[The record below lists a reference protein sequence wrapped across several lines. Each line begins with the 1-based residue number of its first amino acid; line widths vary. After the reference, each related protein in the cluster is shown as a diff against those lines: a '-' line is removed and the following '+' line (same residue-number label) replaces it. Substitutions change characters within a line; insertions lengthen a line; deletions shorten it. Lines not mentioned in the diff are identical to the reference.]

1 MATSP
6 KSPRSAAAPHQGWS
20 LLTRISLY
28 LGSLLLGVVAFAFLC
43 GYGARSCYRE
53 NPAFLLTRLE
63 MPDNASEELQ
73 EEIRRAV
80 EYCGIKLE
88 SSYLPTLPLR
98 QLRETLRENPQ
109 VSEVHLRRIFPDT
122 LRIDAFP
129 RIPVAIL
136 RFHPS
141 TGKADLLVD
150 REGMVLPRKV
160 ATMPVKN
167 LPTIRGIKNPQ
178 EFQPGKRCQDKGVL
192 AVLTFLKESQL
203 RPEGTMYE
211 IQNVSLD
218 VPNNR
223 MTLNL
228 EASGVFRPGARL
240 VMPLDNVPQ
249 EMDRVKIVVDLR
261 TSAHETISYLNAVYE
276 NIPVY
281 P

>member
-1 MATSP
+1 MATSS
-6 KSPRSAAAPHQGWS
+6 KSARPAAARPQGLS
-20 LLTRISLY
+20 LLARLSLY
-28 LGSLLLGVVAFAFLC
+28 LVSLFLVAVVLYFLC
-43 GYGARSCYRE
+43 GYGVRSCYRE
-53 NPAFLLTRLE
+53 NPAFLLTRLQ
-63 MPDNASEELQ
+63 MPNASEELQ

-80 EYCGIKLE
+80 DYCGIKLE
-88 SSYLPTLPLR
+88 DSYLPTLPLGK
-98 QLRETLRENPQ
+98 LRETLRDNPQ
-109 VSEVHLRRIFPDT
+109 VAEVHLRRIYPDT
-122 LRIDAFP
+122 LRIEATP

-141 TGKADLLVD
+141 SGCPDLLVD

-160 ATMPVKN
+160 ATMPVKV

-192 AVLTFLKESQL
+192 AVLTFLRESKL

-240 VMPLDNVPQ
+240 VLPLDNVPQ

-276 NIPVY
+276 KIPVY

>member
-1 MATSP
+1 MATPSQTTRP
-6 KSPRSAAAPHQGWS
+6 AAALPRLPLLPRILLS
-20 LLTRISLY
+20 LLA
-28 LGSLLLGVVAFAFLC
+28 LLLCLVAIYFAC
-43 GYGARSCYRE
+43 GYCVRRLYRE
-53 NPAFLLTRLE
+53 NSAFLLTRLE
-63 MPDNASEELQ
+63 MPEASEELQ
-73 EEIRRAV
+73 EEIRRGV

-88 SSYLPTLPLR
+88 ESYLPTLPLGR
-98 QLRETLRENPQ
+98 LWETLKDNPQ
-109 VSEVHLRRIFPDT
+109 VAELRLQRIYPDT
-122 LRIDAFP
+122 LRIQATP

-141 TGKADLLVD
+141 TGLTDLLVD

-160 ATMPVKN
+160 ATLPVKN
-167 LPTIRGIKNPQ
+167 LPTIRGIKNPKD
-178 EFQPGKRCQDKGVL
+178 FQPGKRCQDKGVL

-203 RPEGTMYE
+203 RPEGSMYE

-228 EASGVFRPGARL
+228 EASGVFRAGARL